1 MISIIIPVLNEE
13 RTILKTLTDIQK
25 LEGEKEIIVVDGG
38 SDDKTVE
45 LAQSKSVIVIK
56 SKSGRANQMNAGARV
71 AKGETVWFVH
81 SDSKVSENSL
91 YAIKEAINNGYI
103 GGCFQLYFY
112 DLKTKFMKFV
122 AVTSHMRA
130 KYLQLIFGDQGIFI
144 EKDIFDEINGFNSME
159 LMEDWDLS
167 RRVHKLG
174 KMKVLKVKIGSSAR
188 RFKKGGQFKTLLN
201 MHKIKILY
209 ILGVPTDKLNKI
221 YKNIR

>member
-13 RTILKTLTDIQK
+13 RTILKTLADIQR

-45 LAQSKSVIVIK
+45 LAKSMNVIVIK

-71 AKGETVWFVH
+71 AKGRIVWFVH
-81 SDSKVSENSL
+81 SDSIVSENSL
-91 YAIKEAINNGYI
+91 CAIKETINNGYI

-112 DLKTKFMKFV
+112 DLKTNFMKFV
-122 AVTSHMRA
+122 SVTSHMRA

-144 EKDIFDEINGFNSME
+144 KKNIFDEMNGYKNME

-174 KMKVLKVKIGSSAR
+174 KMNVLNEKIGSSAR
-188 RFKKGGQFKTLLN
+188 RFKKGGQVKTLLN

-209 ILGVPTDKLNKI
+209 ILGMPANKLNKI